1 MGIIRKQS
9 IVSSIIIYTGFLVG
23 ALNTW
28 FFTTHFTPEQYGLT
42 RVIFDIGQTFF
53 ALANLGTIPIM
64 YRFYPY
70 YRDRLPLE
78 KRDLFG
84 KMLIIGLLGFALLC
98 ISTYFFK
105 DLILRKYSANAALLV
120 QYFYVIYPFT
130 FFFLLFSLLEAQA
143 WNHFSSI
150 ATNFFKELVLRIVT
164 TFIILLFLLHLF
176 DFTQF
181 INAFSFIYAAIAL
194 GLLIYLVKKQQISFT
209 LKTSVVTRRLRKKM
223 LPFGIFFFLVSFCNI
238 LAKTFDTLLISSV
251 LSLAHT
257 GVFNFS
263 SYLTSVIE
271 GPQRGLISIS
281 TPVIAQAWKD
291 RDLDRIKRIY
301 RQSAINMLIFAGFL
315 FGLIWLNLHNAFV
328 IFKLDQEYLKGE
340 TVLLLLGITKV
351 VELGTGVN
359 AQIIATSRYWK
370 VDLLS
375 TAFLL
380 VMLIPLNYLL
390 IRQYGINGV
399 ALGTLIAYVSF
410 NVIRFTFIWVKFKM
424 QPFNWRTLGA
434 IVILVVNY
442 FIAHY
447 FVKGPSALTEA
458 ILQSVVYVGLTA
470 VMLISLHISDDV
482 NRLYQLG
489 LDKLKRK

>member
-28 FFTTHFTPEQYGLT
+28 FFTTRFTTEQYGLT
-42 RVIFDIGQTFF
+42 RVIFDVGQTFF
-53 ALANLGTIPIM
+53 ALANLGTIPVM

-84 KMLIIGLLGFALLC
+84 KTLIVALIGFVLLC
-98 ISTYFFK
+98 IGTYFFQ
-105 DLILRKYSANAALLV
+105 DVIVRKYSENAKLLV
-120 QYFYVIYPFT
+120 DYFYVIYPFT
-130 FFFLLFSLLEAQA
+130 FFFLIFSLLEAQA
-143 WNHFSSI
+143 WNHFSTI
-150 ATNFFKELVLRIVT
+150 ATNFFKEMVLRIVT
-164 TFIILLFLLHLF
+164 TFIILLFLLHLLN
-176 DFTQF
+176 FTQF
-181 INAFSFIYAAIAL
+181 IIAFSFIYATISV
-194 GLLIYLVKKQQISFT
+194 GLLIYLVKRNQISFT
-209 LKTSVVTRRLRKKM
+209 LKTSVVTRRLSKKM
-223 LPFGIFFFLVSFCNI
+223 IPFGIFFFLVSFFNI
-238 LAKTFDTLLISSV
+238 LSKTFDTLLISSV
-251 LSLAHT
+251 LSLSHT

-291 RDLDRIKRIY
+291 KDMDRIERIY
-301 RQSAINMLIFAGFL
+301 RQSAINMLLFAGFL
-315 FGLIWLNLHNAFV
+315 FGLIWLNLHNAFD
-328 IFKLDQEYLKGE
+328 IFKLDPEYLKGE

-359 AQIIATSRYWK
+359 AQIIATSRYWR

-380 VMLIPLNYLL
+380 VMLIPLNYIL
-390 IRQYGINGV
+390 IKSYGINGV

-410 NVIRFTFIWVKFKM
+410 NIIRFTFIWVKFKM
-424 QPFNWRTLGA
+424 QPFNLRTLWA
-434 IVILVVNY
+434 IGILIVNY
-442 FIAHY
+442 LVAHHL
-447 FVKGPSALTEA
+447 VHASSPLLEA
-458 ILQSVVYVGLTA
+458 VLQSVVYVGLTA
-470 VMLISLHISDDV
+470 VMLIGFKISEDV
-482 NRLYQLG
+482 NRLYELV
-489 LDKLKRK
+489 LSKIRRN